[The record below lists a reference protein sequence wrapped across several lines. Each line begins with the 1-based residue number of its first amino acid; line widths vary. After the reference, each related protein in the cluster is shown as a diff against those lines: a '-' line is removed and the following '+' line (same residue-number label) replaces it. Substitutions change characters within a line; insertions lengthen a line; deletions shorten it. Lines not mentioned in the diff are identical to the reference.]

1 MLVEQWEVERLR
13 ANPENYKKHPPEQ
26 LEDIRASIARFGWRE
41 PIVAR
46 PSDGMI
52 FAGHGRLAVAIEQNM
67 AWVPVAPW
75 ECSDAEG
82 SAYLVADNE
91 TQRRGID
98 DDSQLAKL
106 LKKIQADE
114 GGLEGTGYQDK
125 EVEALLAI
133 VDKAPASAPASV
145 DKPQEPAAVE
155 ERTQSKRGAVYVLG
169 AFRVMCVGA
178 RIARPDVDGL
188 MQQGMVTCSDLRH
201 VDELRRR
208 WTRYA
213 QANSIDPGPDAL
225 EG

>member
-1 MLVEQWEVERLR
+1 MQVEQWEVERLR
-13 ANPENYKKHPPEQ
+13 SNPENYKKHPPEQ

-82 SAYLVADNE
+82 NAYLVVANE
-91 TQRRGID
+91 AQRRGVND
-98 DDSQLAKL
+98 DAQLAKL

-114 GGLEGTGYQDK
+114 GGLEGTSYADD
-125 EVEALLAI
+125 EVAALLAI
-133 VDKAPASAPASV
+133 VDKAPKPASV
-145 DKPQEPAAVE
+145 EKPQELSATE
-155 ERTQSKRGAVYVLG
+155 ERAQSKRGAVYVLG

-201 VDELRRR
+201 VDDLRRR

-213 QANSIDPGPDAL
+213 AANGIEPGPDAL